1 MKTTINEGLI
11 VRIMRSPP
19 LPSLPRVAMDVLAL
33 AEDPNVS
40 LPALAKVVARDPAL
54 TARILRTVNSSVYHV
69 AHRIGNLERALV
81 VLGIEGVKTLVL
93 GFSLVGNLK
102 RVKSRGSFDHQ
113 AYWRRS
119 LYAAAAAKILSEE
132 FHVALQEEAFL
143 ASLLMDIGM
152 LALDRVLGK
161 EYGATVARANSHDA
175 LAAVETQALGITHA
189 EVAGV
194 LADRWKLPEALSI
207 PMTHHHT
214 PHLLEDS
221 AIKEV
226 AQIVWLAG
234 RCADVFV
241 EPKPE
246 WSLSEVRR
254 TCIERYRVSE
264 LVCGS
269 ILYRIGV
276 RTQELAPL
284 FEISLDGAP
293 TYDTILKRASDGLVK
308 LTRGID
314 AVAAGEEQRRV
325 PRVSREGAIMVYP
338 YQGNMAGAPQRA
350 QFRDVSARGI
360 GIALQH
366 GLRLGDQFVVKLTR
380 KPGEQVSVVYT
391 VVRCERVGEK
401 EFRIG
406 AELTTV
412 MRDAT
417 AAGVSLGNAEEDTAS
432 VDRIRRA
439 VLTGE

>member
-226 AQIVWLAG
+226 AQIV
-234 RCADVFV
+234 
-241 EPKPE
+241 
-246 WSLSEVRR
+246 
-254 TCIERYRVSE
+254 
-264 LVCGS
+264 
-269 ILYRIGV
+269 
-276 RTQELAPL
+276 
-284 FEISLDGAP
+284 
-293 TYDTILKRASDGLVK
+293 
-308 LTRGID
+308 
-314 AVAAGEEQRRV
+314 
-325 PRVSREGAIMVYP
+325 
-338 YQGNMAGAPQRA
+338 
-350 QFRDVSARGI
+350 
-360 GIALQH
+360 
-366 GLRLGDQFVVKLTR
+366 
-380 KPGEQVSVVYT
+380 
-391 VVRCERVGEK
+391 
-401 EFRIG
+401 
-406 AELTTV
+406 
-412 MRDAT
+412 
-417 AAGVSLGNAEEDTAS
+417 
-432 VDRIRRA
+432 
-439 VLTGE
+439 